1 MLLFPLSPALDG
13 PSYIADQTNN
23 VVEIVAPEQQTTPN
37 VLFLS
42 PGRVGRF
49 GI

>member
-1 MLLFPLSPALDG
+1 MLLSPLSPAPDG

-23 VVEIVAPEQQTTPN
+23 VAEIVALIQQTTPD
-37 VLFLS
+37 VLYLS